1 MGLFDFWNKRNKNVL
16 PQVGFMSPFEWQNL
30 ISQDDTY
37 IPLNKHPDVVIAVDK
52 IADLVSN
59 MTIHLMENSDKGD
72 VRVRDELSRKI
83 DINPYKY
90 MTRKTWVSRIVRDL
104 LLNGDGNAVVHVK
117 LISGTDF
124 IGDLMPLNMRSVEFI
139 DEEDGGYYI
148 RYGSVR
154 LNPDEVVHFTINPD
168 EQRPHIGTGYKALL
182 RDIVKNLT
190 QANKTKNSFMR
201 NKNIPSVIVSV
212 NGDADGLTNQQGRE
226 AIMNSYLNTTNAGEP
241 WIIPAEM
248 MRVDQ
253 VKPLTLK
260 DIAINESV
268 EIDKKTIA
276 GLFGVPAFFLGV
288 GEFNKEEYNTFI
300 NTRILSIA
308 EIIAQTLTRDLLIS
322 PRRYFKFNP
331 RSLYSYNITELVSAG
346 SQMVQLAAMRR
357 NELRDW
363 IGLVPDP
370 EMEDIIVLEN
380 YLHQDDLDK
389 QKKLKGGENDE

>member
-1 MGLFDFWNKRNKNVL
+1 
-16 PQVGFMSPFEWQNL
+16 
-30 ISQDDTY
+30 
-37 IPLNKHPDVVIAVDK
+37 
-52 IADLVSN
+52 
-59 MTIHLMENSDKGD
+59 
-72 VRVRDELSRKI
+72 
-83 DINPYKY
+83 
-90 MTRKTWVSRIVRDL
+90 
-104 LLNGDGNAVVHVK
+104 
-117 LISGTDF
+117 
-124 IGDLMPLNMRSVEFI
+124 
-139 DEEDGGYYI
+139 
-148 RYGSVR
+148 
-154 LNPDEVVHFTINPD
+154 
-168 EQRPHIGTGYKALL
+168 
-182 RDIVKNLT
+182 
-190 QANKTKNSFMR
+190 
-201 NKNIPSVIVSV
+201 
-212 NGDADGLTNQQGRE
+212 
-226 AIMNSYLNTTNAGEP
+226 
-241 WIIPAEM
+241 M